1 MNRKFV
7 IAAFLGGISL
17 AFGSALLATSAWL
30 LSMASLQPPILTL
43 QVAVVSVRF
52 FGLSRGVFRYIERLV
67 SHDAAFT
74 KATTARVKLFETFLS
89 VPYAKLRDFSRA
101 EILQRLTKGLERRED
116 LYLRVI
122 VPWFSAVI
130 AGVSGIGILSYL
142 APTLGSLT
150 AAMFLALATILPAIG
165 YLNSIEFRKR
175 QIQEEELSKKI
186 VIAVEAR
193 DEALIFNFSEKL
205 QTEMVRNV
213 QALRKFDRNEAL
225 LSGLGMAGLTI
236 FAGANVIAA
245 IYLSFNEVSKGTLN
259 AVNFAVVI
267 LLPLAIF
274 DSLSSLPAAF
284 SILGDILKARES
296 LATIENLAQ
305 NKVTVLD
312 RELSFNVVEPFQLS
326 LEDFQ
331 PHWNVEGH
339 NLEKI
344 SFILERGDTLLL
356 TGASGSGK
364 SSVALAL
371 MGLLDY
377 QGSAK
382 ADGLEI
388 KNLEEEHRNLLL
400 TLAPQNDYLFA
411 SSIRENLRV
420 GDPSASDV
428 KIIKV
433 LELVEMEKLIHS
445 LPAGLDTHVGAR
457 GLNFSGGE
465 QRRLLLARA
474 LLRRTPFV
482 ILDEP
487 FEFLDA
493 EQIKRIAPR
502 IFQYLKNSGVLV
514 ISHLPIPEATKVVAL
529 GERPLSEHHS

>member
-89 VPYAKLRDFSRA
+89 VPYAKLRAFSRA

-193 DEALIFNFSEKL
+193 DEALIFNYSEKL

-312 RELSFNVVEPFQLS
+312 RELSFNVVEAFQLS

>member
-30 LSMASLQPPILTL
+30 LSMASLEPPILTL

-193 DEALIFNFSEKL
+193 DEALIFNYSEKL

-312 RELSFNVVEPFQLS
+312 RELSFNVVEAFQLS